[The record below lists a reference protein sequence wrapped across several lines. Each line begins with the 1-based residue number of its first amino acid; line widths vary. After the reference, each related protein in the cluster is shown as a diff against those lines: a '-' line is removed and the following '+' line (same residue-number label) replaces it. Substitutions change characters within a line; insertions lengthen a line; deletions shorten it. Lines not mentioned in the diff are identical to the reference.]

1 MNALLDTSFMLA
13 LTNPHDQHHQ
23 AVLAVANSLDMSL
36 VLPQSVLPEL
46 CYLLASRA
54 GHHAMRRFLT
64 NLVASPTEL
73 EMVTP
78 DDLRRVTEILTTY
91 ADSRL
96 DFVDATLVAIA
107 ERRRIRHILTLDR
120 RDFTLIRPR
129 HTSHFEILP

>member
-1 MNALLDTSFMLA
+1 
-13 LTNPHDQHHQ
+13 
-23 AVLAVANSLDMSL
+23 
-36 VLPQSVLPEL
+36 
-46 CYLLASRA
+46 LLASRA
-54 GHHAMRRFLT
+54 GHHAMRHFLT